1 MIRRFVN
8 WLKNKLRGNIPIEE
22 LIRCGM
28 KVGQGCWFGEGV
40 QFDWSFPW
48 LIEIGNHVT
57 LSHNVDLI
65 AHDASGQKCFGAT
78 KIGKVIVGNNVFIGA
93 NTTLLPGSK
102 IGDNSIIAAG
112 SLVNKVIPPNEIW
125 GGTSSKN
132 IYIN

>member
-1 MIRRFVN
+1 MIKRFKV
-8 WLKNKLRGNIPIEE
+8 WLKNKLRGNVSIDE

-28 KVGQGCWFGEGV
+28 KVGQECWFGKDV

-57 LSHNVDLI
+57 FSHNVDLI
-65 AHDASGQKCFGAT
+65 THDASGQKCFGAT
-78 KIGKVIVGNNVFIGA
+78 KLGKIIVGNNVFIGA
-93 NTTLLPGSK
+93 NTTVLPGSK

-125 GGTSSKN
+125 GGYQFEK
-132 IYIN
+132 YLH